1 MGHARVQRSRVRIAG
16 AVAGLLLVAG
26 VLGACSKAQ
35 DKFSNVSAEV
45 TSSSDSGGSSG
56 GGSDAADTARV
67 ATGAALPKGAN
78 VGSQVADDRD
88 VIYTGTLTVRVTDA
102 EQAAAD
108 ARDLA
113 DAAGGYLASS
123 DAELEGD
130 RQVKVTLRFPA
141 EDFDEVMADV
151 AELGHVDGS
160 KIDSKDVTDQVVDLQ
175 GHLEN
180 AQTSAK
186 RLRELLAEAQ
196 DVQHVIAIEDRLTQ
210 REVEIES
217 ITGQLEVLQ
226 DQVDLATVRATF
238 TEKEQ
243 AAVSDDLPGPLA
255 ALRAGGVAVVNIG
268 AFAIAAAAFALPF
281 IPFALL
287 AWWLVR
293 RWRRN
298 RLPAPPVQPVA

>member
-1 MGHARVQRSRVRIAG
+1 MEHARVQRSRVRIAG

-45 TSSSDSGGSSG
+45 TSSDGGGSSS
-56 GGSDAADTARV
+56 GGSDAADTARLT
-67 ATGAALPKGAN
+67 TGAAVPKEAN
-78 VGSQVADDRD
+78 VGSQVAEDRD

-102 EQAAAD
+102 EQAADD

-175 GHLEN
+175 GRLEN
-180 AQTSAK
+180 AQTSAE

-268 AFAIAAAAFALPF
+268 AFAVAAVAFALPF

-287 AWWLVR
+287 AWWLMR